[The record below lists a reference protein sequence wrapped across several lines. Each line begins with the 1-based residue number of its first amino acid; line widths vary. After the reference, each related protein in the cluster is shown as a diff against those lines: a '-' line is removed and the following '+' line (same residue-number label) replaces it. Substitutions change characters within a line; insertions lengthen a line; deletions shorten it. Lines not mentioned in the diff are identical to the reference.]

1 MGKIL
6 SIVLLLVVLV
16 PASGQKDNSM
26 RNMKN
31 WQVKGLAKSA
41 IRLGDPWQASIYL
54 EELYRRKPS
63 DEVGLML
70 GRSLMESRQFDKA
83 EKVYSDLYKKAPR
96 KSFEAQYYLGMLLK
110 MDGKYEE
117 ALGYFEITRSRHKRI
132 ADRNINRRKIDN
144 EIEGCHMALSYIDS
158 IGKEPG
164 MEAKALGSTINHG
177 TMNHAPVIIGD
188 TAFVYVSVND
198 EAPDRIALGE
208 TNVAARKYNK
218 AIYRNGQWL
227 KEPECAVGS
236 PFVNGE
242 GYDSGKGAFSPDGKR
257 FYFSRC
263 FINPEGKRVCHI
275 YVSRLGEDGW
285 SEPQALDRNVNHPRY
300 TSTQP
305 AVGKLFDSNLE
316 VLYFVSDRPGGA
328 GGMDIWFT
336 VCDIAK
342 NEFQK
347 PQNAG
352 VFINTEGDEVA
363 PFYDTSSGRL
373 FFSSNNLPGF
383 GGFDIFSAEG
393 SLVTWE
399 SPVNLGLPVN
409 SPYDDM
415 DYEVS
420 PSSKLGLF
428 VSNRPEEI
436 AEGILPDRIFE
447 VRKKGGTNLHVNSDE
462 GSNPGEH

>member
-70 GRSLMESRQFDKA
+70 GRNLMASRQYDKA
-83 EKVYSDLYKKAPR
+83 ERVYSELYKKAPR
-96 KSFEAQYYLGMLLK
+96 KSFEAQFYLAMLLK
-110 MDGKYEE
+110 MDGNYEA
-117 ALGYFEITRSRHKRI
+117 ALGHFEMTKSRHKRI
-132 ADRNINRRKIDN
+132 ADRNINRRRIEN
-144 EIEGCHMALSYIDS
+144 EIEGCRMALTYIDS
-158 IGKEPG
+158 IGREPDL
-164 MEAKALGSTINHG
+164 EVKALSDGVNQG
-177 TMNHAPVIIGD
+177 RMNHAPVIMGD
-188 TAFVYVSVND
+188 TAFVYVSVHD
-198 EAPDRIALGE
+198 EAPERIALGE
-208 TNVAARKYNK
+208 SYVAARKYYK
-218 AIYRNGQWL
+218 ATWRDGQWL
-227 KEPECAVGS
+227 SEPEYDVGS
-236 PFVNGE
+236 PFVNGD
-242 GYDSGKGAFSPDGKR
+242 GYDSGKGAFSPDGRR

-263 FINPEGKRVCHI
+263 FINPDGKRVCHI

-305 AVGKLFDSNLE
+305 TVGKLFDSNLE

-328 GGMDIWFT
+328 GGMDIWFA

-352 VFINTEGDEVA
+352 VFINTEGDELA
-363 PFYDTSSGRL
+363 PFYDIGTGRL

-383 GGFDIFSAEG
+383 GGYDIFSAEG

-399 SPVNLGLPVN
+399 PPVNLGLPIN
-409 SPYDDM
+409 SPYDDL
-415 DYEVS
+415 DYGLS
-420 PSSKLGLF
+420 PSAKLGLF

-447 VRKKGGTNLHVNSDE
+447 VRMKAGISLHVGNDPSE
-462 GSNPGEH
+462 Q